1 MDPEERSLY
10 LTLLVSGAVVFLMAV
25 FFLLNIIRYQK
36 KRRALSQEEFEAEL
50 RLFEEDRARVAAELH
65 DGLGTA
71 LSAVK
76 LRLQAL
82 GPASAQELQAVEEAE
97 SSLDHVQ
104 YLLRRTPA
112 RHAPQFVLQR
122 GLQAALEE
130 FLGSLR
136 QGPCRFFYTLD
147 VPPVTGEM
155 ALQVYRLVQEAVHNI
170 LRHAAATEAE
180 VQLTRSSNGLR
191 LLVRDNG
198 RGFDREHLPQAGIGL
213 RNMRARADALAAKA
227 TLDTAPGK
235 GTVLTFDIPL
245 SHG

>member
-10 LTLLVSGAVVFLMAV
+10 LTLLVSGTVVFLMAV

-36 KRRALSQEEFEAEL
+36 KRRLLSQQEFEAGL

-71 LSAVK
+71 LAAVK

-82 GPASAQELQAVEEAE
+82 GPGSARELRMVEEAE
-97 SSLDHVQ
+97 ASLEHVQ
-104 YLLRRTPA
+104 SLLRRTPA

-122 GLQAALEE
+122 GLRPALEE
-130 FLGSLR
+130 FLDALR
-136 QGPCRFFYTLD
+136 QGNCRFSYAIE
-147 VPPVTGEM
+147 VPPLPADTS
-155 ALQVYRLVQEAVHNI
+155 LQVYRLVQEAVQNI
-170 LRHAAATEAE
+170 LRHADASEAE
-180 VQLTRSSNGLR
+180 VRLTSSRDRLR

-198 RGFDREHLPQAGIGL
+198 RGFDREHPAKAGIGL
-213 RNMRARADALAAKA
+213 RNMRARADALGAAA
-227 TLDTAPGK
+227 TLETAPSR
-235 GTVLTFDIPL
+235 GTVLTFDITL